1 MGLKGAN
8 KIPFS
13 VGITLEH
20 ILAKPYLFI
29 IAFIVTQ
36 NILFSIITGF
46 QFQQKIITKYY
57 FSINLLSFT

>member
-1 MGLKGAN
+1 MGLKGDN

-20 ILAKPYLFI
+20 ILAKYLFI

-46 QFQQKIITKYY
+46 QFQQKILTKYY